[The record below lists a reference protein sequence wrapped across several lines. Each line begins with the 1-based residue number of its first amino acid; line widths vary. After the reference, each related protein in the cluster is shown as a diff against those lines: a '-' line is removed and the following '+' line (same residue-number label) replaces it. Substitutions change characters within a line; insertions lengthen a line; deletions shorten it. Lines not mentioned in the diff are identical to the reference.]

1 MKMKEYIIDIDQERK
16 EILKKYKQLIAL
28 LRNRATQE
36 QKREIRKAFNL
47 AVLGHKDMR
56 RKSGEPYIYHP
67 IEVARIVVA
76 DIGLGATATICALL
90 HDLVEDTDYTLK
102 DVEKLF
108 GSNVAKI
115 IDGLTKI
122 DDVMDMQTPSLQ
134 AENFRKILMTLSD
147 DVRVIL
153 IKLADRL
160 HNMRTLESMPRDKQL
175 KIASET
181 AFLYAPLAH
190 RLGLYSFKTELDDLS
205 MKYLEPEVF
214 QNISR
219 QISESKEERDLFIK
233 AFTQPIDKILEKE
246 GLEFEIVS
254 RVKSIRSIWNK
265 MRKKGVPF
273 EEVYDL
279 FAIRIIV
286 DSPVEREK
294 VDCWKVYT
302 VVTSLYRP
310 NPDRLRDWISIPK
323 ANGYESLHTTVMSS
337 AGKWVEVQIRSRRMD
352 EIAEKGYAA
361 HWKYKNLSHADQ
373 KFEAGVDEW
382 LEKIRDILKSD
393 EITALD
399 FLSEIKS
406 NLFTDEIFV
415 FTPKGEMKTMPKG
428 STVIDFAYTVHTE
441 LGNSCIGAKVN
452 YSLMPIKHVLKSG
465 DQVEVITSKVQKPRA
480 DWLDFVITSKAR
492 NRINNALKI
501 DKKTQTEE
509 GRLRFV
515 KYLSE
520 NNMSYSEELLQ
531 DISQRIGFKDKNDF
545 LYAFNNDEISFL
557 DLKRSFEAEK
567 PKKMSFVDYI
577 TLRPLINLMSNTKNV
592 DEAINLQMKKDPTA
606 MVLDENIQ
614 EVNYVIADCCNP
626 LAGDPVV
633 GFIKD
638 SNLIKI
644 HRTTCK
650 VAISKMSQHGNLIV
664 KAKWKNKEKVSIL
677 TGLRVTGIDTM
688 GLMKRIF
695 DVISTELKI
704 NVRSVEFETSE
715 GSFTGT
721 VYLYLHEL
729 EVLMILMEKLKKLD
743 GVDKVIRIN
752 SYKK

>member
-1 MKMKEYIIDIDQERK
+1 MKMKEYIIDIDRERK

>member
-1 MKMKEYIIDIDQERK
+1 MKMKEYIIEIDQERK

-688 GLMKRIF
+688 GLMK
-695 DVISTELKI
+695 
-704 NVRSVEFETSE
+704 
-715 GSFTGT
+715 
-721 VYLYLHEL
+721 
-729 EVLMILMEKLKKLD
+729 
-743 GVDKVIRIN
+743 
-752 SYKK
+752 

>member
-1 MKMKEYIIDIDQERK
+1 MKEYIIEIDQERK

-688 GLMKRIF
+688 GLMK
-695 DVISTELKI
+695 
-704 NVRSVEFETSE
+704 
-715 GSFTGT
+715 
-721 VYLYLHEL
+721 
-729 EVLMILMEKLKKLD
+729 
-743 GVDKVIRIN
+743 
-752 SYKK
+752 

>member
-1 MKMKEYIIDIDQERK
+1 M
-16 EILKKYKQLIAL
+16 
-28 LRNRATQE
+28 
-36 QKREIRKAFNL
+36 
-47 AVLGHKDMR
+47 
-56 RKSGEPYIYHP
+56 
-67 IEVARIVVA
+67 
-76 DIGLGATATICALL
+76 
-90 HDLVEDTDYTLK
+90 
-102 DVEKLF
+102 
-108 GSNVAKI
+108 
-115 IDGLTKI
+115 
-122 DDVMDMQTPSLQ
+122 
-134 AENFRKILMTLSD
+134 
-147 DVRVIL
+147 
-153 IKLADRL
+153 
-160 HNMRTLESMPRDKQL
+160 
-175 KIASET
+175 
-181 AFLYAPLAH
+181 
-190 RLGLYSFKTELDDLS
+190 
-205 MKYLEPEVF
+205 
-214 QNISR
+214 
-219 QISESKEERDLFIK
+219 
-233 AFTQPIDKILEKE
+233 
-246 GLEFEIVS
+246 
-254 RVKSIRSIWNK
+254 
-265 MRKKGVPF
+265 
-273 EEVYDL
+273 
-279 FAIRIIV
+279 
-286 DSPVEREK
+286 
-294 VDCWKVYT
+294 
-302 VVTSLYRP
+302 
-310 NPDRLRDWISIPK
+310 
-323 ANGYESLHTTVMSS
+323 
-337 AGKWVEVQIRSRRMD
+337 
-352 EIAEKGYAA
+352 
-361 HWKYKNLSHADQ
+361 
-373 KFEAGVDEW
+373 
-382 LEKIRDILKSD
+382 EKIRDILKSD

-428 STVIDFAYTVHTE
+428 STVIDFAYTVHAE

>member
-1 MKMKEYIIDIDQERK
+1 MKEYIIDIDQERK